1 MPFEDSANPAALV
14 TRGVSRERLL
24 ALVSSFAGRRL
35 VVAGDY
41 VLDRFIYGHP
51 KRVSREAPVLI
62 LRFWKEESLPGGAG
76 NTAANVRA
84 LGGVPMPV
92 GAVGDDEWGRTLLRI
107 LAERGIDTAH
117 LQTVP
122 GYATP
127 TKTRILG
134 GGPHSIK
141 QQIVRYDREDELPKT
156 SEISAAINRHL
167 REAGSGAQGA
177 ILSDYGY
184 GCVANEAV
192 AMLRASLSPGAPVL
206 VDSRHGL
213 RGFSG
218 VDAVTPNE
226 EELEEL
232 AGRPFGD
239 AVDALSS
246 AAASLADAIGCPIV
260 LVTRGSRGM
269 ALFERSAAR
278 PALLPVHGTD
288 QVADVTGAGDT
299 VLATFS
305 LALASGATPLEAA
318 HLANFAGGVVV
329 MKMGTAVVT
338 PEELREAI
346 ASDRAILTS

>member
-1 MPFEDSANPAALV
+1 M
-14 TRGVSRERLL
+14 TGTVSRQRLL
-24 ALVSSFAGRRL
+24 GLVSSFAGRKL

-76 NTAANVRA
+76 NCAANVA
-84 LGGVPMPV
+84 SLGGVPLPV
-92 GAVGDDEWGRTLLRI
+92 GIVGDDEWGTALVRI
-107 LAERGIDTAH
+107 LGERGIDASG
-117 LQTVP
+117 LETVA
-122 GYATP
+122 GHSTT

-141 QQIVRYDREDELPKT
+141 QQIVRYDREADVPRDPRMG
-156 SEISAAINRHL
+156 SAMARRLAH
-167 REAGSGAQGA
+167 AASQSQGA

-184 GCVANEAV
+184 GSLAQDVV
-192 AMLRASLSPGAPVL
+192 AMARASLPSGAPLL
-206 VDSRHGL
+206 VDSRHLLG
-213 RGFSG
+213 RFSG

-226 EELEEL
+226 EELEAL
-232 AGRPFGD
+232 AGEALGD
-239 AVDALSS
+239 SAEKLS
-246 AAASLADAIGCPIV
+246 AAARGLMQQIGCAIV

-269 ALFERSAAR
+269 ALFERESAS
-278 PALLPVHGTD
+278 PVLIPVHGTD

-299 VLATFS
+299 VLAAFS

-329 MKMGTAVVT
+329 MKMGTATVS
-338 PEELREAI
+338 PDELRRAI
-346 ASDRAILTS
+346 DSDRTILSS